1 MSVAESMRAT
11 WTRLVLCATTLAV
24 ALTPAPSVARMKI
37 DRYESATLPTFRLW
51 VSLLDDTRPFPFAAV
66 RGFTVYVNGEK
77 LEDSVE
83 FRTAAEVEAPI
94 ALGFVGDARYAGA
107 WESTLGA
114 LPALFPK
121 KSNDESRA
129 FGIAA
134 HHASVTRIPE
144 GEFAW
149 SPKPADLPSNFRDIE
164 SGGESQPNLY
174 AAVRRALK
182 SYPLQPGLEAEPEDG
197 DLPPPPSA
205 DTPPFPLDRVLVVV
219 GDGELE
225 RVGGE
230 ATQSDRLRELVHM
243 ARRRGVRVMTVGV
256 YRDSE
261 QSHLWSLRVLARKTG
276 GTFRFAASNDLIA
289 AAVQEVAAEL
299 GGRFVLETESD
310 AIRPGDLVSFSVTA
324 QTNLGAN
331 EEARDFQTYVDHRMG
346 FFARAADRISNWWET
361 ARWWVRLLIMVLVG
375 LVITLVVLLIIVRRV
390 RRKRAAAAEVEAA
403 RTAALAARRPCPIC
417 GQLMMPD
424 WSACLFCAQPAAAPM
439 RFRLTGRAG
448 AWAGQALK
456 FDKHLVTFGAG
467 QRCDVVVQERR
478 IADEHA
484 GLRDR
489 GAEFVLTD
497 FNTDLGTY
505 VNGQRITQ
513 STLHEGDVIRIG
525 DTEFVFG
532 VESGG

>member
-11 WTRLVLCATTLAV
+11 WTRLALCATTLAV

-83 FRTAAEVEAPI
+83 FRTAAEVDAPI

-205 DTPPFPLDRVLVVV
+205 DTTPFPLDRVLVVV

-361 ARWWVRLLIMVLVG
+361 ARWWVRLWSCSAG
-375 LVITLVVLLIIVRRV
+375 WRSSSRRGTRGSGPTRQTVR
-390 RRKRAAAAEVEAA
+390 A
-403 RTAALAARRPCPIC
+403 
-417 GQLMMPD
+417 
-424 WSACLFCAQPAAAPM
+424 
-439 RFRLTGRAG
+439 FR
-448 AWAGQALK
+448 W
-456 FDKHLVTFGAG
+456 
-467 QRCDVVVQERR
+467 
-478 IADEHA
+478 
-484 GLRDR
+484 
-489 GAEFVLTD
+489 
-497 FNTDLGTY
+497 
-505 VNGQRITQ
+505 
-513 STLHEGDVIRIG
+513 
-525 DTEFVFG
+525 
-532 VESGG
+532 